1 MALTDGPAR
10 LRLLRRLASR
20 RSQRWVLAG
29 LAALALVAV
38 VDGVQWWRVQRWN
51 VAIAAAADVPV
62 AALPARAASAD
73 AAASGQPGQP
83 GQPGNPMADVPEW
96 QFAQAHALAGRGQ
109 TEAALSLYGR
119 LAADP
124 VLGPAARLNSANLL
138 LRQGLVQRAGA
149 QPGQALALIELAKE
163 GYRELLR
170 QDPGQWPA
178 RYNLERAQRLVPD
191 AESVDDEP
199 AAPARDAERSATTMR
214 GDSLGL
220 P

>member
-1 MALTDGPAR
+1 MALTDGR
-10 LRLLRRLASR
+10 VGLRLLRRLASR

-29 LAALALVAV
+29 LAALALAAA
-38 VDGVQWWRVQRWN
+38 VDGVQLWRVQRWN
-51 VAIAAAADVPV
+51 AAIAAAADVPL
-62 AALPARAASAD
+62 AALPASAASGT
-73 AAASGQPGQP
+73 AAASGQHG
-83 GQPGNPMADVPEW
+83 GAIEGVPEW
-96 QFAQAHALAGRGQ
+96 QFAQAHALAGHGQ

-119 LAADP
+119 LTADP
-124 VLGPAARLNSANLL
+124 LLGAAARLNSANLL
-138 LRQGLVQRAGA
+138 LRQGLVQHAGA

-191 AESVDDEP
+191 PEAVDDEP
-199 AAPARDAERSATTMR
+199 AAPARDAERSATTTR
-214 GDSLGL
+214 GDPLGL